1 MRTIK
6 WLAVW
11 SWLIGTISSVFGTSY
26 YFTKFGTPVVADD
39 RILFAGPGWESHRV
53 ICISK
58 LDGKK
63 LWEISDST
71 NTLHPAFA
79 FDQQVVITA
88 SSRIEQLNPKDGSR
102 KTLFE
107 TGYSRPL
114 LRPSTADILYCA
126 GESSGSQKLKQINAR
141 TWTPIWEIAG
151 IERIIAEGEK
161 TLLCGWQIRKPLGK
175 DSFQITAS
183 GYAGIVKSSGK
194 ESWRQTMPSATW
206 QHGVAVKEWFV
217 VSLGDEVL
225 CMRQEN
231 GQILKRVKSPAGQ
244 PGVSL
249 ANRGDHVV
257 VWSCADRASFSFA
270 GRVYQLSVPELDEF
284 ALFSTDFFPLSH
296 AIFGDVVVGRSG
308 GRVDAYSLT
317 DGKKLWRDGQW
328 NWSGVF
334 DGAIYFSE
342 QEPDGKHASVNRI
355 HIKTGE
361 REKLYEELLRDPR
374 QEDLK

>member
-6 WLAVW
+6 LLAVC
-11 SWLIGTISSVFGTSY
+11 SWLVGAISTVFGTSY
-26 YFTKFGTPVVADD
+26 YFTKFGTPIVADD
-39 RILFAGPGWESHRV
+39 RIIFAGPGWESHRV

-58 LDGKK
+58 LGGKK

-79 FDQQVVITA
+79 FNQQVVVTA
-88 SSRIEQLNPKDGSR
+88 SSRMEQLNPKDGSR

-107 TGYSRPL
+107 TGYSRPS
-114 LRPSTADILYCA
+114 LRPFTADILYCS
-126 GESSGSQKLKQINAR
+126 GESSGSLKLKQINAR
-141 TWTPIWEIAG
+141 TWTPKWEIAG

-161 TLLCGWQIRKPLGK
+161 TLLCEWQIRKPLGK
-175 DSFQITAS
+175 GTFQITAA
-183 GYAGIVKSSGK
+183 GYAGIVASSGK
-194 ESWRQTMPSATW
+194 ESWRQTVPSATW
-206 QHGVAVKEWFV
+206 LHGVAVKEWFV

-231 GQILKRVKSPAGQ
+231 GQILKRANSQAGK

-249 ANRGDHVV
+249 ANRDDHVV
-257 VWSCADRASFSFA
+257 VWSCADRASFA
-270 GRVYQLSVPELDEF
+270 GRVYKLSVPELDEF
-284 ALFSTDFFPLSH
+284 TLFSTDFFPLSH

-317 DGKKLWRDGQW
+317 DGKKLWRGGQW

-342 QEPDGKHASVNRI
+342 QEPDGKHTSVNRI
-355 HIKTGE
+355 DIKTGE
-361 REKLYEELLRDPR
+361 REKLFEELLPDTTP
-374 QEDLK
+374 